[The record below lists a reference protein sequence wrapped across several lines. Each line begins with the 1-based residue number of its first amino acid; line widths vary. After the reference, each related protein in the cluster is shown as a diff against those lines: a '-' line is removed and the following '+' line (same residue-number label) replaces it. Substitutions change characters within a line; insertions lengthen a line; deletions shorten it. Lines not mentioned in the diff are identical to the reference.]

1 MIAVARATG
10 QPAFIP
16 LAFMVLAW
24 VRMLRGELADC
35 AAALDAAIE
44 ESRLLRN
51 DQSLA
56 GMNFMR
62 SLTGLAAGDLE
73 LAVSTAREAVDLTRN
88 VDAGLPRAAAPMAL
102 CAALLESGDPGLGD
116 AVDLMIQ
123 GAEGPACRR
132 CRAAA
137 SAPSGSSCS
146 PDARSRSDVQETPN
160 EPLQPLRT

>member
-1 MIAVARATG
+1 
-10 QPAFIP
+10 
-16 LAFMVLAW
+16 
-24 VRMLRGELADC
+24 MLRGELADG

-56 GMNFMR
+56 GLNFMR
-62 SLTGLAAGDLE
+62 SLTALAAGDLE

-88 VDAGLPRAAAPMAL
+88 MDAGLPRAAAPLAL

-116 AVDLMIQ
+116 AVDLMVQ
-123 GAEGPACRR
+123 GCGRARAAVR

-160 EPLQPLRT
+160 EPLPPLRT

>member
-56 GMNFMR
+56 GLNLMR
-62 SLTGLAAGDLE
+62 SLTAPGG
-73 LAVSTAREAVDLTRN
+73 RR
-88 VDAGLPRAAAPMAL
+88 PRARRQHGAGGGRP
-102 CAALLESGDPGLGD
+102 DPEHG
-116 AVDLMIQ
+116 
-123 GAEGPACRR
+123 
-132 CRAAA
+132 
-137 SAPSGSSCS
+137 
-146 PDARSRSDVQETPN
+146 
-160 EPLQPLRT
+160 